1 MTLRFVLAAALACA
15 ACKERTKEPPGPAA
29 RLDGGAARGKA
40 DAAIESGPRPPLD
53 PGELAGLGGRIHAAA
68 GREGAFRIVAIDPS
82 RPTPGAP
89 VTLTPP
95 GGSWFPVPGAAP
107 LAVMTVDQGDV
118 HLEQLALIGAG
129 PAETRLVGPRS
140 AKIRSPSRSGDTVVF
155 EADIASFRDLFRL
168 DLQSEAVT
176 RLTDNREGNFEP
188 AVSPDGTRVAF
199 TSSRDGDAE
208 LYVMPAAGGDPTRL
222 TTFHRDDWG
231 AQWSPDGA
239 WLAFL
244 SDREG
249 EARVFVVR
257 PDGTDLRPARTGEV
271 GGEEQGP
278 VWSPDSTRIAY
289 VVSSRDGASE
299 IWVAEVAT
307 GAAHRVSA
315 AGARDE
321 APTWSPQ
328 GRHLAYV
335 STRDRRIDLWVA
347 RADGSAESRLTDT
360 PEEEW
365 IPRWR
370 P

>member
-1 MTLRFVLAAALACA
+1 MTLRVVLAAALACT
-15 ACKERTKEPPGPAA
+15 ACQERSRPAPGPAA
-29 RLDGGAARGKA
+29 RLDGGASGGL
-40 DAAIESGPRPPLD
+40 DAAAVEPGPRPPLEA
-53 PGELAGLGGRIHAAA
+53 GELAGLGGVIHAAA
-68 GREGAFRIVAIDPS
+68 GREGAFRIVAIDPAK
-82 RPTPGAP
+82 PGAP

-118 HLEQLALIGAG
+118 HLEQLAIVGDS
-129 PAETRLVGPRS
+129 PEETKLVGPRS
-140 AKIRSPSRSGDTVVF
+140 AKIRSPSRHGDVIVL
-155 EADIASFRDLFRL
+155 EADSASFRDLYRL
-168 DLQSEAVT
+168 DVASGEIT

-188 AVSPDGTRVAF
+188 ALSPDGTRIAF

-208 LYVMPAAGGDPTRL
+208 LYVMPLAGGAATRV
-222 TTFHRDDWG
+222 TTFHRDDW
-231 AQWSPDGA
+231 APQWSPDGA

-249 EARVFVVR
+249 EARVFLVR
-257 PDGTDLRPARTGEV
+257 PDGTDLRPLRTGDV
-271 GGEEQGP
+271 AGEEQGH
-278 VWSPDSTRIAY
+278 VWSPDSTRVAY
-289 VVSSRDGASE
+289 VVATRDGASE

>member
-1 MTLRFVLAAALACA
+1 VQNRIVLAAAVLCAA
-15 ACKERTKEPPGPAA
+15 ACKDSKRDAAPPAA
-29 RLDGGAARGKA
+29 RPDGGAAAAPA
-40 DAAIESGPRPPLD
+40 DAATAPGPRPPLD
-53 PGELAGLGGRIHAAA
+53 AGELAGLGGRIHAAA
-68 GREGAFRIVAIDPS
+68 GKEGACRIVAIDPAK
-82 RPTPGAP
+82 PGAP
-89 VTLTPP
+89 VALTPP

-118 HLEQLALIGAG
+118 HLEQLGLIGET
-129 PAETRLVGPRS
+129 PDQTRLIGPRS
-140 AKIRSPSRSGDTVVF
+140 AKIRSPSLAGDVVVF
-155 EADIASFRDLFRL
+155 EADSASFRDLYRL
-168 DLQSEAVT
+168 DLRGDEVH
-176 RLTDNREGNFEP
+176 RLTDDPEGNFEP
-188 AVSPDGTRVAF
+188 ALSPDGSRVAF

-208 LYVMPAAGGDPTRL
+208 IYVMPLDGGAATRL
-222 TTFHRDDWG
+222 TTFHRDDW
-231 AQWSPDGA
+231 APQWSPDGA
-239 WLAFL
+239 WIAFL

-249 EARVFVVR
+249 GARVFVIR
-257 PDGTDLRPARTGEV
+257 PDGTELRPLRTGELA
-271 GGEEQGP
+271 GEEQGH
-278 VWSPDSTRIAY
+278 VWSPDSTRVAY
-289 VVSSRDGASE
+289 VVSTRDGASE
-299 IWVAEVAT
+299 IWVAELAT
-307 GAAHRVSA
+307 GAARRVSA